1 MFLMINNTKHII
13 FLLIKNTIVIKL
25 NRFYKIY
32 DLLKKLKKIFQ
43 IKS

>member
-13 FLLIKNTIVIKL
+13 FLLIKNKIVIKL
-25 NRFYKIY
+25 NRFYKLY